1 MCCSTPLIYKEH
13 RLLLLSEKNLKVIIK
28 KILSMTRTLV
38 LNGFGCSFTND
49 LGSQTPGERAALP
62 RAVVRKWGSQDA
74 LQDTVSLGS
83 GRNL

>member
-1 MCCSTPLIYKEH
+1 
-13 RLLLLSEKNLKVIIK
+13 
-28 KILSMTRTLV
+28 MTRTLV

-62 RAVVRKWGSQDA
+62 QAGAEAVVRKWGSQDA